1 MGLLHTGLVAGL
13 LFSVMMQ
20 TGCTALEQYD
30 ITINNVAVYE
40 PVPSPPLQ
48 GIEDP
53 ALEDCLKQTL
63 EDAQASEPNTLERLN
78 CSDAGISILTGLEQF
93 QNIRSL
99 KLSGNRIRNL
109 LVLERLTKLQQLWLD
124 GNDIVDP
131 VPVLRLPSLRQLDL
145 ADNPRLQCPAH
156 HTTPASMKLTL
167 PDHCETT

>member
-13 LFSVMMQ
+13 LFIVMIQ

-30 ITINNVAVYE
+30 ITINNVTVYE
-40 PVPSPPLQ
+40 PVASPAVQ
-48 GIEDP
+48 GVEDP
-53 ALEDCLKQTL
+53 ALEDCLQQTL
-63 EDAQASEPNTLERLN
+63 EDTQASEPNTLERLN
-78 CSDAGISILTGLEQF
+78 CSNAGISTLAGLEQF

-131 VPVLRLPSLRQLDL
+131 IPVLRLSSLRQLDL

-156 HTTPASMKLTL
+156 PAIPASMELTL
-167 PDHCETT
+167 PGHCKPT